1 MLRYMPR
8 IRAKQL
14 MRSWEMAAGPNAEAV
29 GRVWFGLT
37 GDAYG
42 AAIAEAE
49 FRAEQRRQKM
59 ENWNVSE

>member
-1 MLRYMPR
+1 
-8 IRAKQL
+8 